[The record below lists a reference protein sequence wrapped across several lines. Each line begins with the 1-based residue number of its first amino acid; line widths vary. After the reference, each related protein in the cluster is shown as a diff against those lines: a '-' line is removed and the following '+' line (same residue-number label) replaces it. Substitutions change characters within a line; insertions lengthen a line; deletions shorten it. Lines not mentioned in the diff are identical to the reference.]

1 MRRIVPLLVAS
12 ALVLGACGDDTVD
25 PGSAGS
31 TVPPPAITTEPSG
44 NQRYEHPDGADDVIV
59 SIEFVGGFM
68 PMEAMFRQ
76 IPNLVATGDGRLF
89 IPGPQIAIYP
99 GPLLPN
105 VQVGDIGEERLQ
117 ALLRLAD
124 DHGLLAERVY
134 ESPTDI
140 ADAPDT
146 VVTVRVGDETF
157 VHRAYALGLGES
169 ESDEARA
176 QLAAFVVA
184 ASAATVVDTVEFVP
198 AAFRVRAFAVD
209 DLTGFELEPTV
220 IEWPVDQV
228 ELAAAGGCVIIDAAE
243 VGELFAAA
251 DQLTFFEQGDVT
263 YQLAAV
269 PVFPGSGC

>member
-1 MRRIVPLLVAS
+1 MRRIVPLLAAS
-12 ALVLGACGDDTVD
+12 ALVLGACGDDAVD
-25 PGSAGS
+25 PGSGGS
-31 TVPPPAITTEPSG
+31 TVPPPPTTTEPSDSE
-44 NQRYEHPDGADDVIV
+44 RYEHPDGADDVVV
-59 SIEFVGGFM
+59 SVEFVGGFM
-68 PMEAMFRQ
+68 PLEAVFRQ
-76 IPNLVATGDGRLF
+76 LPNLVATGDGRVF
-89 IPGPQIAIYP
+89 VPGPQIAIYP

-105 VQVGDIGEERLQ
+105 VQVGEIGEEGLQ
-117 ALLRLAD
+117 ELLRLAD

-184 ASAATVVDTVEFVP
+184 ASAATVVDTVELVP
-198 AAFRVRAFAVD
+198 EEFRVRAFAVD

-220 IEWPVDQV
+220 IEWPVDEV
-228 ELAAAGGCVIIDAAE
+228 DLSAAGGCVIIDAID

-251 DQLTFFEQGDVT
+251 DQLTFFEQGGAT